1 MSGAEQTP
9 AMLLAQAQDLFEQLG
24 LTSRQVVVSHQGREY
39 RITCDAQS
47 FAVHRLAGSRGVP
60 PGVSSWLVCRVDDS
74 QSFEECDEPGLS
86 HDPLTCQLGFDQ
98 WLDLVRDA
106 V

>member
-1 MSGAEQTP
+1 MSEAAQTP
-9 AMLLAQAQDLFEQLG
+9 AMLLARAQDLFEQLG
-24 LTSRQVVVSHQGREY
+24 LTGRQVVVSHQGREY
-39 RITCDAQS
+39 RVSCDEQS
-47 FAVHRLAGSRGVP
+47 FAVYRLAGSRGVP
-60 PGVSSWLVCRVDDS
+60 PGVSSWLVCRVDAA

-98 WLDLVRDA
+98 WLDLVRAA